1 MSESVQAFWTVG
13 WRRSWNDF
21 TTPGRSCCLISG
33 RWTDLPAAFQLW
45 TVFGRIPLLQPE
57 LFLLC
62 GWAFICKRNQTRPK
76 SAKKRIYK
84 TQQKL
89 TSPAASVP
97 GCFFL
102 VFSSLQM
109 IDLFIIST
117 WGNAIHHQPSVY
129 RHEPIDF
136 FVCMYYIKI
145 TVNDWE
151 IYRTFILLHFVY
163 T

>member
-62 GWAFICKRNQTRPK
+62 GWAFICERNQTRPK
-76 SAKKRIYK
+76 SAKKEYIK
-84 TQQKL
+84 PNKN
-89 TSPAASVP
+89 SPRLLHPSQDV
-97 GCFFL
+97 FFSFL
-102 VFSSLQM
+102 
-109 IDLFIIST
+109 IST
-117 WGNAIHHQPSVY
+117 
-129 RHEPIDF
+129 
-136 FVCMYYIKI
+136 
-145 TVNDWE
+145 NDWSFYYFHLRE
-151 IYRTFILLHFVY
+151 CNTPSALSLSTWTYWLFCVY
-163 T
+163 VLYKNYC